1 MSTLLEQ
8 EQEYREEYVY
18 AGFWKRFLAY
28 IIDSIFISVPGYII
42 TSIIFTVLLG
52 AESQVLMSGTEE
64 EIAQFMESSEGVASI
79 LTAFALVF
87 VLNILISIL
96 YYAVMEAS
104 KWQATLGKKLVG
116 LKVTTLSGQRIGF
129 GRAFGR
135 LLVKALL
142 SPILM
147 IGYIMAAFT
156 EKKQALHDLVASTL
170 VVQKHK

>member
-28 IIDSIFISVPGYII
+28 IIDSIFISVPSYILS
-42 TSIIFTVLLG
+42 TIILTVLLG
-52 AESQVLMSGTEE
+52 AESQVLMSGSEE
-64 EIAQFMESSEGVASI
+64 EIAQFMESSAGIEAI
-79 LTAFALVF
+79 LTSLGLII
-87 VLNILISIL
+87 VLNILMSIL

-129 GRAFGR
+129 GRSFGR
-135 LLVKALL
+135 LLVKSLL